1 MERIWTDEFF
11 IAFFIDLSKTFD
23 VVDHEILLNK
33 LEVYGITGNSQ

>member
-23 VVDHEILLNK
+23 VDHEILLNK
-33 LEVYGITGNSQ
+33 QEVYGITGNSQ